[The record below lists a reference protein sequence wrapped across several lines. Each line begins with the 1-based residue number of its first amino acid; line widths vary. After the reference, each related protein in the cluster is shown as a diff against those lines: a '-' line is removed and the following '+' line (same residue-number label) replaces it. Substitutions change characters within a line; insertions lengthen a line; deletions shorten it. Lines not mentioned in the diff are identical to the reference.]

1 MNIWHDISKERI
13 SSTDFIATIE
23 ISKGSKKKYE
33 LDKETG
39 LIILDRI
46 LYTSTHY
53 PANYGFIPRTLGDD
67 KDPLDVLVICSEEI
81 AAACV
86 AYKSEKTFTSKVIN
100 PWKRSSGSCY
110 NIFFI
115 IIIKIS
121 QIHINLVSAYFIHM
135 QAVLDI
141 TKTIKGQKSVKHRR
155 N

>member
-53 PANYGFIPRTLGDD
+53 PANYGLPENARRMTRTRLTY
-67 KDPLDVLVICSEEI
+67 L
-81 AAACV
+81 
-86 AYKSEKTFTSKVIN
+86 
-100 PWKRSSGSCY
+100 
-110 NIFFI
+110 
-115 IIIKIS
+115 
-121 QIHINLVSAYFIHM
+121 
-135 QAVLDI
+135 
-141 TKTIKGQKSVKHRR
+141 
-155 N
+155 